1 MLGAVATCAMTVTA
15 CSHFVDVGE
24 TDSSLVDPGVVHS
37 YAGAI
42 GLHDGAVGV
51 LETAFGEY
59 VVTTGTFTD
68 ELNNS
73 LTGGTPYLNIDAR
86 LGNDSSELSSSN
98 FKLLLQA
105 RGQAQQA
112 IGAMT
117 AYAASA
123 PQALTGELYAIEG
136 MSEVMVAELFCSG
149 VPLDDTPFGKDF
161 SYSPAISRTDVL
173 NRAVAHFDSAAA
185 LATDSAP
192 IETLAKVGKGRALLD
207 LGQYADA
214 AAAVSG
220 VPTDAQYAVRYQTN
234 TSTYNMIAVAT
245 SNYQMVVTNNEGHN
259 GMTWVTSP
267 QDPRVPL
274 VPFNGSMWQQA
285 KYGDQGS
292 SIVLADGVEA
302 RLIEAEAQL
311 QAKDY
316 GAWIG
321 TLQTLAATKAGVPT
335 PTDPGAV
342 NGSDSARV
350 SLQFHERAFWL
361 YLTGHREGDLRR
373 LIRQYGRIAPTVYPS
388 GAFSP
393 ATFSLPVYGA
403 DINVA
408 PPRAEFQYNPLYKG
422 CIDRNA

>member
-1 MLGAVATCAMTVTA
+1 MIAVSG
-15 CSHFVDVGE
+15 CSHLVDVGV
-24 TDSSLVDPGVVHS
+24 TDSSLVDPSVVHS
-37 YAGAI
+37 YDGAI
-42 GLHDGAVGV
+42 GLHDGAVG
-51 LETAFGEY
+51 LMETAFSEY
-59 VVTTGTFTD
+59 TVTTGTFTD

-73 LTGGTPYLNIDAR
+73 LTGGTPYLNVDAR
-86 LGNDSSELSSSN
+86 MGNDSSELSSAN
-98 FKLLLQA
+98 FKYLLQA

-123 PQALTGELYAIEG
+123 PKALTGELYAIEG
-136 MSEVMVAELFCSG
+136 MSEVMLSELFCSG

-161 SYSPAISRTDVL
+161 SYSPAVSRNDVL
-173 NRAVAHFDSAAA
+173 NRAIAHFDSAAA
-185 LATDSAP
+185 LAIDSAP
-192 IETLAKVGKGRALLD
+192 IMTLAKVGKGRALLD

-214 AAAVSG
+214 AAAVAD
-220 VPTDAQYAVRYQTN
+220 VPTDAQYAVQYVTN
-234 TSTYNMIAVAT
+234 TGTTYNMIAVAT
-245 SNYQMVVTNNEGHN
+245 SSYQMVVTNNEGRN

-274 VPFNGSMWQQA
+274 VPFNGAMWQQA
-285 KYGDQGS
+285 KYGSQGS
-292 SIVLADGVEA
+292 SIILADGVEA
-302 RLIEAEAQL
+302 RLIEAESQL

-321 TLQTLAATKAGVPT
+321 TLQALAATMSGVST

-373 LIRQYGRIAPTVYPS
+373 LIRQYGRIAPNVYPT
-388 GAFSP
+388 GLFSP
-393 ATFSLPVYGA
+393 ATFSFPVYGA

-408 PPRAEFQYNPLYKG
+408 PPRTEFQYNPLYKG